1 MKKNTFVK
9 FFMIVILALVCVCT
23 TGCGA
28 AEKAAETAN
37 QAKETVVKTA
47 SNAKESASWWTRK
60 VESQSWTNSTG
71 TRVEIKERRKEGDF
85 EIKVTYSKETLNND
99 NRENVKPTDD
109 VTVVMYVDH
118 ISEELMDEL
127 QDY

>member
-9 FFMIVILALVCVCT
+9 FVMIITLALVCVCT

-37 QAKETVVKTA
+37 QAKETVVTTA

-60 VESQSWTNSTG
+60 TESQSWTNSTG
-71 TRVEIKERRKEGDF
+71 TKIEIKERRKEGDF
-85 EIKVTYSKETLNND
+85 EVKVTYDKDDLNTD
-99 NRENVKPTDD
+99 NREGVTPTGDA
-109 VTVVMYVDH
+109 TIILYVDH

-127 QDY
+127 QTY